1 LAERYG
7 QHHPARHRAHEGV
20 DGMNVGDHVTLVEPP
35 LEPLRLVVTLVFE
48 EEGWVI
54 CATPTNTLTVLRHP
68 ADLTPG
74 WPE

>member
-1 LAERYG
+1 MK
-7 QHHPARHRAHEGV
+7 P
-20 DGMNVGDHVTLVEPP
+20 GDRVTLNEAPH
-35 LEPLRLVVTLVFE
+35 EPLRLVVTMVFE

-54 CATPTNTLTVLRHP
+54 CATPGCTLTVLRHP